1 MLDLCCGSGCLA
13 IAVLSNVPGRAVM
26 VDVSPEALSVSREN
40 LRRTNLTGHATC
52 IEADALSAPP
62 MLIGSFDMIVCNP
75 PYIPEVDIMGL
86 DISVRDYE
94 PRLAL
99 DGGEDGL
106 NFYRSVC
113 SKWKLVLRPGGW
125 LLFEVGIGQSEQVA
139 QLMAENGFEDIE
151 IKRDTADINRVV
163 YGRVGGNENG

>member
-1 MLDLCCGSGCLA
+1 
-13 IAVLSNVPGRAVM
+13 
-26 VDVSPEALSVSREN
+26 
-40 LRRTNLTGHATC
+40 
-52 IEADALSAPP
+52 
-62 MLIGSFDMIVCNP
+62 
-75 PYIPEVDIMGL
+75 MGL

-163 YGRVGGNENG
+163 YGRAGGNENG